1 MKDKISERL
10 LQKLWSAVLYQ
21 TVRDALDNRNECKFI
36 RFGQNRYKYIDGK
49 LKWLSPFI
57 FNAKSTHK
65 LCIDDARIF
74 FLYPGNDLDFV
85 CDAANFNKQK
95 VLDSIVPKILQQVK
109 REKDDR

>member
-21 TVRDALDNRNECKFI
+21 AVRDALDNRNECIFI
-36 RFGQNRYKYIDGK
+36 RFGQHRYKYINGK

-57 FNAKSTHK
+57 FNAKSTYK
-65 LCIDDARIF
+65 LSIDDARIF
-74 FLYPGNDLDFV
+74 FLHPGKDLDFV
-85 CDAANFNKQK
+85 CDAANFNKEQ
-95 VLDSIVPKILQQVK
+95 VLNSIVPKILQQVK